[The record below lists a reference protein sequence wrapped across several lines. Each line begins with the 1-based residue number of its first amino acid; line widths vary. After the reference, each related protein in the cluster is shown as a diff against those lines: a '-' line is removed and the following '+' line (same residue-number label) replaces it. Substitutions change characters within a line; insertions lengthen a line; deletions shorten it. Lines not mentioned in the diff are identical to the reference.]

1 MKMTSVPIDYFETDK
16 LAQVKNKW
24 YNTKTHVTEIVFG
37 NNKYTILGVLP
48 MPQYIGTT
56 TPNIITPTFEEKLYK
71 WECVLLYHR
80 EKSTNKLIAMH
91 PIKIN
96 Q

>member
-1 MKMTSVPIDYFETDK
+1 MTHVSISYFDTDK
-16 LAQVKNKW
+16 LAQLKEKW
-24 YNTKTHVTEIVFG
+24 YSTINHTSKIVFG

-48 MPQYIGTT
+48 MPQYIGTVI
-56 TPNIITPTFEEKLYK
+56 PVAIAPTFEEKLDK

-80 EKSTNKLIAMH
+80 KKSTNELIAMY